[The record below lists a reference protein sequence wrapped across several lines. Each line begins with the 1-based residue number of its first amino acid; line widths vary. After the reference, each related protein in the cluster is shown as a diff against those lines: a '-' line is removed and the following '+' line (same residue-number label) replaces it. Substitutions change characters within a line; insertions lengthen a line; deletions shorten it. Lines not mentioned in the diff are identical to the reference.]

1 MKLRKRGAEVKVW
14 LDDEPRQA
22 LHRPS
27 ADVLMTSAARV
38 FGSRVMG
45 VVLTGMGA
53 DGAEG
58 LGAIRKGGGH
68 TLAESES
75 SCIIYGMPKA
85 AVEAGVIERSVPLGR
100 MAREIL
106 AAM

>member
-1 MKLRKRGAEVKVW
+1 MIFFWPFPYTRNLSTFLR
-14 LDDEPRQA
+14 
-22 LHRPS
+22 LH
-27 ADVLMTSAARV
+27 
-38 FGSRVMG
+38 
-45 VVLTGMGA
+45 
-53 DGAEG
+53 
-58 LGAIRKGGGH
+58 H